1 MIVLI
6 FKMQSFL
13 FSNDSSCKK
22 IVTLIKVARSK
33 RLLLLA
39 DSQAAIK
46 AFGSYVISSKIL
58 RDFGKKKKPSIWVPG
73 TDERKET
80 K

>member
-6 FKMQSFL
+6 FKMQS

-39 DSQAAIK
+39 DRQAAIK

-58 RDFGKKKKPSIWVPG
+58 RDFGKKKPSIWVPG